1 MDIFWRLLFGHLAAD
16 FTLQTNSIN
25 RWKRSSPWGMLVH
38 CLIHPVC
45 YVLLTFRS
53 LGEVWVSLGSVPLP
67 GWVCVILLF
76 AAHFLE
82 DEWRVTTIFK
92 YKTPDNTL
100 YFLWDQVIHVALI
113 FAVSPI
119 GLANGESLIPEKWP
133 VLGCLF
139 VLLTHMGAV
148 TAFFLE
154 KDLRGAAY
162 PGFDEKY
169 LGMAERLV
177 LGLSFLLPHNGW
189 MVAAP
194 VWLIGMAVLR
204 SRRLLD
210 LSWFS
215 YGFGGAMSVVC
226 GLLARSV
233 YYL

>member
-1 MDIFWRLLFGHLAAD
+1 MDIFWRLLFGHLVAD
-16 FTLQTNSIN
+16 FTLQTNSLN
-25 RWKRSSPWGMLVH
+25 RWKRASPWGMLVH
-38 CLIHPVC
+38 CLVHPLC
-45 YVLLTFRS
+45 YVLLTWRS
-53 LGEVWVSLGSVPLP
+53 LGEVWLTLGSLPLP
-67 GWVCVILLF
+67 GWACIGLLF

-82 DEWRVTTIFK
+82 DQWRVTTIFK
-92 YKTPDNTL
+92 YHAPDNTL
-100 YFLWDQVIHVALI
+100 YFLWDQAIHAAII

-119 GLANGESLIPEKWP
+119 GLSNGEPLVPEKWP
-133 VLGCLF
+133 VLGCLA
-139 VLLTHMGAV
+139 VVLTHMTTV
-148 TAFFLE
+148 TTFFLE
-154 KDLRGAAY
+154 KDLFHCAY

-189 MVAAP
+189 LIAAP
-194 VWLIGMAVLR
+194 LWMGYLALLR

-215 YGFGGAMSVVC
+215 YGFGGAVSVAC